1 MSLFLNKSQSEKDE
15 QQQKLA
21 KSLNSTLEQLNRK
34 EDECEANLNK
44 IKEMQ
49 KEKETLDA
57 HIRDIKGQNESH
69 VQAIQRMES
78 EHDELEQVRETQQA
92 TLENNRDLI
101 LKLKTELE
109 KTIEKNKISETNSKQ
124 FKKDIENLQEQN
136 QSLEQNV
143 NDCLHE
149 LAEKENLIESL
160 RAEIKNLFGDK
171 DENEKLVQ

>member
-57 HIRDIKGQNESH
+57 HIRDLKGQNESH

-78 EHDELEQVRETQQA
+78 EHDESEQVRENQQA

-109 KTIEKNKISETNSKQ
+109 KTIEKNKISEANSKQ
-124 FKKDIENLQEQN
+124 FEDDIKNLQEQIDNLKAELLERSN
-136 QSLEQNV
+136 QS
-143 NDCLHE
+143 
-149 LAEKENLIESL
+149 EN
-160 RAEIKNLFGDK
+160 K
-171 DENEKLVQ
+171 Q